1 MLGEDGLASNIHRR
15 EVVCHLSWKLL
26 SDKANPM
33 EIVIDLISFPSIY
46 KSLSL
51 CLEQAS
57 SSIVLVL
64 VLVVVIIPG
73 VQEIEAARAFF
84 APIRPNL
91 SEEILVTK
99 EREACFL
106 SQQASQD
113 LCS

>member
-1 MLGEDGLASNIHRR
+1 MLSWYGLASNLHRR

-33 EIVIDLISFPSIY
+33 DIVVDLIPFPSIY
-46 KSLSL
+46 KSLFFFF
-51 CLEQAS
+51 EQASDS
-57 SSIVLVL
+57 SSIVLVIL
-64 VLVVVIIPG
+64 RIPE

-99 EREACFL
+99 EREACFP
-106 SQQASQD
+106 SQQALQD
-113 LCS
+113 MCC